1 MKKIA
6 LILCLILTFTVLFSE
21 TKITLGSKK
30 YQLLDLYN
38 GTKIEK
44 YSNKGITSEITN
56 LNFEKIN
63 IDSLL
68 GKNKYSLVVFSTA
81 YGIG

>member
-6 LILCLILTFTVLFSE
+6 LILCLISAYTFLISE

-38 GTKIEK
+38 GAKIEK
-44 YSNKGITSEITN
+44 YSNKVITSEITN

-68 GKNKYSLVVFSTA
+68 GKNKYSLVIFSTA